1 MRTVQASE
9 ISTYVYCQRAWGY
22 RMHGE
27 ASGNVEAMEAGW
39 RGHRA
44 YNRKVL
50 ISEWTRFLAYGL
62 LLSSVLLFTVHLV
75 NGLLG

>member
-9 ISTYVYCQRAWGY
+9 ISTYVYCRRAWGY
-22 RMHGE
+22 RMHGK
-27 ASGNVEAMEAGW
+27 ASGNLKAMETGW
-39 RGHRA
+39 SGHRA

-50 ISEWTRFLAYGL
+50 TAGWTRILAYGL
-62 LLSSVLLFTVHLV
+62 LLSSVVLLAVHLV